1 MTVDE
6 KITRLQESAMQEA
19 RSKGNAIVEQH
30 KKALTHVFEQHKAE
44 ALIQAD
50 TRIKAEKTSVKQQLG
65 MANSKAALELK
76 RELGAAQK
84 TGFTLSISKED
95 FIGGIRA
102 VIPERNI
109 LVDYAF
115 KGALEREYQ
124 KFAFGGGMG
133 SGR

>member
-50 TRIKAEKTSVKQQLG
+50 TRIKAEKTSSSLVWRIQRLRW
-65 MANSKAALELK
+65 NLSESLELP
-76 RELGAAQK
+76 R
-84 TGFTLSISKED
+84 S
-95 FIGGIRA
+95 
-102 VIPERNI
+102 V
-109 LVDYAF
+109 
-115 KGALEREYQ
+115 
-124 KFAFGGGMG
+124 
-133 SGR
+133 

>member
-50 TRIKAEKTSVKQQLG
+50 TRIKAEKTSVCLLYTSCQSSAATLPEHLQVQL
-65 MANSKAALELK
+65 
-76 RELGAAQK
+76 R
-84 TGFTLSISKED
+84 T
-95 FIGGIRA
+95 
-102 VIPERNI
+102 
-109 LVDYAF
+109 
-115 KGALEREYQ
+115 
-124 KFAFGGGMG
+124 
-133 SGR
+133 

>member
-50 TRIKAEKTSVKQQLG
+50 TRIKAEKTSVKPVSYTHLDVYKRQAQSIG
-65 MANSKAALELK
+65 CYSK
-76 RELGAAQK
+76 
-84 TGFTLSISKED
+84 
-95 FIGGIRA
+95 
-102 VIPERNI
+102 VMN
-109 LVDYAF
+109 V
-115 KGALEREYQ
+115 
-124 KFAFGGGMG
+124 
-133 SGR
+133 